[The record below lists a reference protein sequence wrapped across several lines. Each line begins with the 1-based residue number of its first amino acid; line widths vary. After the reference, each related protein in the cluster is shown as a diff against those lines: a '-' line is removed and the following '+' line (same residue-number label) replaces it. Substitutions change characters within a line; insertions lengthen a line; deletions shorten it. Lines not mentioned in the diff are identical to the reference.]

1 MKSTAMSSVSRRLAP
16 TTTLIK
22 MSSYFYKSAKLS
34 WNELSKNK
42 LTHKIKPPVKKS
54 MILH

>member
-16 TTTLIK
+16 TTTPIK
-22 MSSYFYKSAKLS
+22 TNSYFYKSAKLS